1 MNKDVIISKEQI
13 LDTINEGKILRVNVT
28 VSGVDVEVVLKV
40 DDLIGKTEFNEID
53 LFEIE
58 HELLRLLSL
67 KYKDDYAY

>member
-1 MNKDVIISKEQI
+1 MNKDVIISKDKI
-13 LDTINEGKILRVNVT
+13 LDTINEEKSLRVNVT
-28 VSGVDVEVVLKV
+28 VSGVDVEVVLKI
-40 DDLIGKTEFNEID
+40 DDLIGKSEFNEID